1 MRKYL
6 WLFLALFVFC
16 AVSSG
21 GCGGGS
27 SNSGFSTPEQDIQS
41 QDVMPNVPDTP
52 TSTDSTPTTPT
63 NPTPTTPNNPSTPDN
78 TPTTPDNPATP
89 NNPSA
94 EFNMN
99 GTWRIVSGEGHE
111 DNITFPENS
120 HTYYYIEGTAPTF
133 DISVSK
139 NSDNEYYAVK
149 LSGEEV
155 VEEKRGNFTVW
166 LMPTGEYTIDNPRIT
181 SAGTF
186 FLRSFNG
193 FTHPEAN
200 YYVCDNVNIIA
211 NFLANRHEDF
221 DFEHFED
228 LIYFRAV
235 DNDTIIF
242 HVSGHSISTY
252 RPTGI
257 GAETY
262 EEVTM
267 TLKRVQ

>member
-16 AVSSG
+16 AVASG

-27 SNSGFSTPEQDIQS
+27 SNSGGRTPGQTPQS
-41 QDVMPNVPDTP
+41 QDVVPNVPDTP
-52 TSTDSTPTTPT
+52 TSPDSNPTTPT

-99 GTWRIVSGEGHE
+99 GTWRIVSGQVHE
-111 DNITFPENS
+111 DNITFPNLS
-120 HTYYYIEGTAPTF
+120 HTFYYIEGTAPTF

-155 VEEKRGNFTVW
+155 VEENRGNFTVW
-166 LMPTGEYTIDNPRIT
+166 SMPTGEYTSDDPQIT
-181 SAGTF
+181 NIYVPLS
-186 FLRSFNG
+186 SFNG

-200 YYVCDNVNIIA
+200 YYVCDDMNIA
-211 NFLANRHEDF
+211 NAINTVIEDF
-221 DFEHFED
+221 NVEHLEGFV
-228 LIYFRAV
+228 YFRAV
-235 DNDTIIF
+235 YNDTITY
-242 HVSGHSISTY
+242 HHNGHTIQMY

-257 GAETY
+257 SSEFY
-262 EEVTM
+262 SEMTM